1 MTNASFA
8 DLAVLVV
15 DDNKDMR
22 GLLEGIVREFGVRS
36 IETAHDG
43 AELIGLLRIADEKRR
58 T

>member
-36 IETAHDG
+36 IETARG
-43 AELIGLLRIADEKRR
+43 AELVGLLRIANENRQ

>member
-43 AELIGLLRIADEKRR
+43 ADLIGLLRLANVRR
-58 T
+58 RS